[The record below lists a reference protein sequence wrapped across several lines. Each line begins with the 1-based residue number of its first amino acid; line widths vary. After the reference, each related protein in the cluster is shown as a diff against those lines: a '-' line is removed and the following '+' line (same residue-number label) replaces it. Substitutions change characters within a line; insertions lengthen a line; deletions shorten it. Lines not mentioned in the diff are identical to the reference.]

1 MNHIQIKRSMDLFQ
15 AAQDTGRNTVRL
27 TLLIAVCVAILIISV
42 GIFLLV
48 APDSVTENKEK
59 TDEAS
64 NVSVGALTNRLS
76 STAFGAVLVAVG
88 ALGLTV
94 SAWGSISALQKP
106 SVLQMIGLRGIHV
119 HVSSK

>member
-27 TLLIAVCVAILIISV
+27 TLTIAVCVAILIISI
-42 GIFLLV
+42 GILLLV
-48 APDSVTENKEK
+48 APDSVTDTKEK

-64 NVSVGALTNRLS
+64 NISGALTNRLS